1 MEIKKE
7 NTYPTIIQ
15 EGTVFMRLGELY
27 AFIPNDKSEIIL
39 YDRGNQV
46 SIDGELLHKL
56 FAFCYSSPTTKIE
69 EEK

>member
-1 MEIKKE
+1 
-7 NTYPTIIQ
+7 
-15 EGTVFMRLGELY
+15 MRLGELY